1 MAYGAA
7 ASADVTWPQEGCVS
21 DDGDSLSLLQVRMNL
36 TLGSDSS
43 AASRSKMQNMQ
54 LQKEEKTS
62 NGAQGMQGSHH
73 LSSSSLVQVR
83 EWMQWKV
90 ATDMAVEE
98 IANGIRTTS
107 NLGLFE

>member
-1 MAYGAA
+1 
-7 ASADVTWPQEGCVS
+7 
-21 DDGDSLSLLQVRMNL
+21 MNL

-43 AASRSKMQNMQ
+43 AASRSKMKNMQ

-62 NGAQGMQGSHH
+62 DGAQGMQRSHH

-107 NLGLFE
+107 NLGLFERVIDVVAVCLIAIVILISAMWLGSKSGSKT